1 MRKLWMAAATLT
13 LAACGE
19 EPPASK
25 PAEGRNTLADAPV
38 ATAATPNVKPES
50 RSFRDWRVT
59 CDNTNACVAFTGSG
73 GVPGWIRVAMPAG
86 PNAQPTVAV
95 GVWPDTGDD
104 LTGAPTINID
114 GRHFAARPGPAYT
127 SSGVITGG
135 DARALVSAVT
145 AGKTLTVS
153 APGVAEPP
161 SLSVSGASA
170 AMLWIDERQGRLDTT
185 TALIR
190 KGARPASAVPV
201 APMPPTITPA
211 PAVSQTGF
219 TGSLDPVN
227 DNGPS
232 PALPKPL
239 EALASVKECRA
250 NLDGFPF
257 AEVRN
262 GVTASR
268 LNATTE
274 LWGVPCDAGAYNF
287 TYAYFLTGPGGTH
300 PEPADFPGTDGV
312 GIDGMG
318 GTELVNSTYNP
329 ATRTMTAFAKGRGVA
344 DCGVAQTWVWT
355 GRAFAL
361 TSERQMGECW
371 GIVSDYWPT
380 TFRSR

>member
-1 MRKLWMAAATLT
+1 MRTLWMVAAALT
-13 LAACGE
+13 LAACGDE
-19 EPPASK
+19 QSAARTAGGRTTPAAT
-25 PAEGRNTLADAPV
+25 PA
-38 ATAATPNVKPES
+38 ATAAGPNVKPES

-73 GVPGWIRVAMPAG
+73 GVPGWIRIAMPAG
-86 PNAQPTVAV
+86 PDAQPTVAV

-104 LTGAPTINID
+104 VTGPPTVNVD
-114 GRHFAARPGPAYT
+114 GRHFAARSGPAYT
-127 SSGVITGG
+127 SSGVIAAG
-135 DARALVSAVT
+135 DARALVSGVT
-145 AGKTLTVS
+145 AGQTLTLS

-190 KGARPASAVPV
+190 KGAKPASAVPA
-201 APMPPTITPA
+201 APLPPTITPA
-211 PAVSQTGF
+211 TAVSQAGF
-219 TGSLDPVN
+219 TGPLDPIN
-227 DNGPS
+227 DDRPS
-232 PALPKPL
+232 PALPAPL

-250 NLDGFPF
+250 NLDFNPDLRK
-257 AEVRN
+257 A
-262 GVTASR
+262 VTGSR

-274 LWGVPCDAGAYNF
+274 LWGVPCDSGAYNF
-287 TYAYFLTGPGGTH
+287 TFAWFLTGPGGTR
-300 PEPADFPGTDGV
+300 PEPADFPGTDGI

-329 ATRTMTAFAKGRGVA
+329 ATRTMTAFAKGRGVG

-361 TSERQMGECW
+361 TSERQMSECW